1 MLEKV
6 KIKIKIP
13 FLWLVCSLHAYP
25 LLDTSNYFENTSFD
39 CILYFSQNGL
49 KPEIGVASKP
59 NKQG

>member
-25 LLDTSNYFENTSFD
+25 LLDTSNYFENSSFD
-39 CILYFSQNGL
+39 CILIFFPKWL
-49 KPEIGVASKP
+49 EPEIGAASKP
-59 NKQG
+59 NKQA